1 MISDIF
7 QGILVPKG
15 VRMMQMKGWTLTMGI
30 GAAVGAVAVAMLPRQ
45 SKAKK
50 LVDKAAYAVEDAAME
65 VKNKIAQNMDM

>member
-15 VRMMQMKGWTLTMGI
+15 VRMMQMKGWALTMGI

>member
-15 VRMMQMKGWTLTMGI
+15 VKEMQMKGWALTMGI
-30 GAAVGAVAVAMLPRQ
+30 GAAVGAVAVAMLPRH

-50 LVDKAAYAVEDAAME
+50 LVDKAAYAVEDTAME
-65 VKNKIAQNMDM
+65 VKDKIKQKMDM

>member
-1 MISDIF
+1 
-7 QGILVPKG
+7 
-15 VRMMQMKGWTLTMGI
+15 MQMKGWALTMGI

-65 VKNKIAQNMDM
+65 VKDKIVQKMDM

>member
-1 MISDIF
+1 
-7 QGILVPKG
+7 
-15 VRMMQMKGWTLTMGI
+15 MMQMKGWALTMGI